1 MTMKKYLA
9 LDLGDAW
16 TGIAISD
23 ALGIVARPYT
33 TVASATIVQELKKI
47 LGQEQIGTIVVG
59 YPKTMK
65 GLESTQTK
73 KVVTEKETLEKTF
86 GQEFPQLEWILWDER
101 LSSKRA
107 SAVKM
112 EQGKKMKTKE
122 DKLQNHAIA
131 AAFILDSFLAYRV
144 PISEDED

>member
-1 MTMKKYLA
+1 MKKYLS

-23 ALGIVARPYT
+23 ALGIVARPYK
-33 TVASATIVQELKKI
+33 TVASEKLLQELKKI
-47 LGQEQIGTIVVG
+47 LTEEPIGTIIVG

-65 GLESTQTK
+65 GLESDQTR
-73 KVVTEKETLEKTF
+73 KVVAEKELLEKTF
-86 GQEFPQLEWILWDER
+86 SREYPTLSWLLWDER

-107 SAVKM
+107 TAVKI
-112 EQGKKMKTKE
+112 EQGKKTKTKE

-131 AAFILDSFLAYRV
+131 AAFILDSFLQSRAPV
-144 PISEDED
+144 FEEEE